1 MQMSN
6 DQMGAAAGE
15 LAWLPARTEAG
26 LYVADE
32 EDGAAGD
39 ELDYGGH
46 DTVVVVHGEL
56 VGA

>member
-39 ELDYGGH
+39 ELHYGGH
-46 DTVVVVHGEL
+46 DTVVVV
-56 VGA
+56 